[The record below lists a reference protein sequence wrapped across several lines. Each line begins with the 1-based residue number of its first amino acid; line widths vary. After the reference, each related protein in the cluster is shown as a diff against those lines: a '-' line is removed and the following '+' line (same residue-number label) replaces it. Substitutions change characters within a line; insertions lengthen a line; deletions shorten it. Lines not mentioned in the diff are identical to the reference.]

1 MKSDAT
7 VFIVDD
13 DIAVRDSLA
22 LLLGLKGFRARIF
35 ANAENLLKAYDATWF
50 GCILADVR
58 MPGMSGLELQTELTM
73 RESDVPVIIMTGYG
87 DVATARIALK
97 AGAIDF
103 LEKPIDDAVLID
115 VLQSA
120 IDAHGRSRQKAAP
133 AKGTAQL
140 TTREQQV
147 LDLVGSGLSVKQIAE
162 QLGISPRTVEV
173 YKARMTQ
180 KLRIREGEAGYV
192 PGSAADGDGPA

>member
-35 ANAENLLKAYDATWF
+35 ANAENLLNAYDAAWF

-58 MPGMSGLELQTELTM
+58 MPGMSGLELQTELIM

-103 LEKPIDDAVLID
+103 MEKPIDDAVLID

-120 IDAHGRSRQKAAP
+120 IDAHGRSRQRAAP

-147 LDLVGSGLSVKQIAE
+147 LELVDSGRSVRQIAE

-173 YKARMTQ
+173 YKSRMTQ
-180 KLRIREGEAGYV
+180 KLRIREGEACDPPV
-192 PGSAADGDGPA
+192 SSTDRDGPA

>member
-35 ANAENLLKAYDATWF
+35 ANAENLLTAYDATWF

-58 MPGMSGLELQTELTM
+58 MPGMSGLELQTELIM

-120 IDAHGRSRQKAAP
+120 IDAHGRARQKAAP
-133 AKGTAQL
+133 ARGQVQL

-147 LDLVGSGLSVKQIAE
+147 LDLVGAGLPVKQIAV

-173 YKARMTQ
+173 YKSRMAQ
-180 KLRIREGEAGYV
+180 KLRISEGEAGYI
-192 PGSAADGDGPA
+192 PESAADGDEPV

>member
-13 DIAVRDSLA
+13 DIAMRDSLA
-22 LLLGLKGFRARIF
+22 LLLGLKGFRTQIF
-35 ANAENLLKAYDATWF
+35 ANAENLLNAYDAAWF

-58 MPGMSGLELQTELTM
+58 MPGMSGLELQAELGK
-73 RESDVPVIIMTGYG
+73 RGGDVPVIIMTAYG
-87 DVATARIALK
+87 DVSTARAALK
-97 AGAIDF
+97 AGAVDF

-120 IDAHGRSRQKAAP
+120 IDAHGLHRQKAAP

-147 LDLVGSGLSVKQIAE
+147 LDLVAAGLNVRQIAE

-173 YKARMTQ
+173 YKSRMTQ
-180 KLRIREGEAGYV
+180 KLRIREGDAGY
-192 PGSAADGDGPA
+192 AAVSPSRGDDPV